1 MIWEKYFLTKSKVSV
16 ERTSV
21 CNVIEKLEKY
31 EYTVN
36 NLLVHLPLTF
46 VVIVIFSIS
55 ASRL

>member
-1 MIWEKYFLTKSKVSV
+1 MTWEKYFLTKSKVSV

-36 NLLVHLPLTF
+36 NVTYLFTYP
-46 VVIVIFSIS
+46 
-55 ASRL
+55 